1 VATRTYDRHSY
12 DPEKRVALE
21 TLDRAIDDILTKK
34 PSANVVPMRRA

>member
-1 VATRTYDRHSY
+1 VYDRHSY

-21 TLDRAIDDILTKK
+21 TLDRVIDDILTKK